1 VRRDNALN
9 DQQRALEQ
17 FLRLPPLEPCE
28 LAGLWQGRGVPT
40 GHPFDGVLEN
50 LGWFGKRFNP
60 DLRADAL
67 LFHVGG
73 RKLRAIDPK
82 WVPLPLAL
90 RFHAFGRTALAA
102 VLFAGLQRCLQ
113 AKGPVAS
120 IKTVAFEGVASAAM
134 IYDDQPIVDH
144 FRRINDD
151 SLMGLMAMRDDDRFY
166 VFELERVIDPI
177 ALAQNLPVG

>member
-1 VRRDNALN
+1 MN
-9 DQQRALEQ
+9 DQQQALEQ
-17 FLRLPPLEPCE
+17 FLPLPPLHPCE
-28 LAGLWQGRGVPT
+28 LSGLWQGRGVPT

-67 LFHVGG
+67 LFHAGR

-82 WVPLPLAL
+82 WVPLHLAL
-90 RFHAFGRTALAA
+90 RFHAFGRTPLAA
-102 VLFAGLQRCLQ
+102 VLFARLQRFFQ

-120 IKTVAFEGVASAAM
+120 INTVAFEGVESAAM

-151 SLMGLMAMRDDDRFY
+151 RLMGLMAMRDDDRFY
-166 VFELERVIDPI
+166 LFEPERVTEPV
-177 ALAQNLPVG
+177 APPPNLPAR

>member
-1 VRRDNALN
+1 MVSDIGRFA
-9 DQQRALEQ
+9 
-17 FLRLPPLEPCE
+17 
-28 LAGLWQGRGVPT
+28 AGASRGQ
-40 GHPFDGVLEN
+40 
-50 LGWFGKRFNP
+50 
-60 DLRADAL
+60 
-67 LFHVGG
+67 
-73 RKLRAIDPK
+73 K
-82 WVPLPLAL
+82 WVPLPLAV

-134 IYDDQPIVDH
+134 IYDDESIVDH

-166 VFELERVIDPI
+166 VFELERVIHPI